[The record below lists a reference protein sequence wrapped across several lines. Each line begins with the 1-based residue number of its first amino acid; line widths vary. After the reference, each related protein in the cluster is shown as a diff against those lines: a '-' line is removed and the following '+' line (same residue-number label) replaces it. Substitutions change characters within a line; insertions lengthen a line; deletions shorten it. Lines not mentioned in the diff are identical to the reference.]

1 MGVVDGLRVEVV
13 GEGDPVVLLHGALGW
28 GAQTFAA
35 QYVLADSYR
44 LHVVDRRG
52 YGGSPHQGEVGWP
65 VDVPDL
71 LALLESLGGAHVL
84 GHSYGG
90 VVALVAAGRRPDLVR
105 SLVVVEPPMYGISE
119 HPEAQSLTEDLWGL
133 AGRAPD
139 QDGAEF
145 FADWADLVLGLHPRL
160 VSITVN
166 SWTDLD
172 RIAAEATRI
181 EAMPLDPP
189 VEWDGVRRI
198 TGPAVVVSGGWPPET
213 ARASTDPKRIRAA
226 TAFRE
231 TAREVA
237 QRLGVA
243 VTEFE
248 ESGHNPQLTDS
259 TAFNAL
265 LRETWAATSHTSAAG
280 GGRS

>member
-1 MGVVDGLRVEVV
+1 MMRVVDALHIEVV
-13 GEGDPVVLLHGALGW
+13 GDGDDVVLLHGALGW
-28 GAQTFAA
+28 GAQTFAE
-35 QYVLADSYR
+35 QHPLAESHR

-52 YGGSPHQGEVGWP
+52 YGASPRRGEVGWP

-71 LALLESLGGAHVL
+71 LALLDSLGGAHVV

-105 SLVVVEPPMYGISE
+105 SLVVVEPPMYGISD
-119 HPEAQSLTEDLWGL
+119 HPEAQSLTDDLWGL
-133 AGRAPD
+133 ADRAPG

-172 RIAAEATRI
+172 RLAAEATRI

-189 VEWDGVRRI
+189 VDWDGVRRI
-198 TGPAVVVSGGWPPET
+198 TGPLVVVSGGWPPET

-226 TAFRE
+226 AAFRE

-237 QRLGVA
+237 VRLGVEI
-243 VTEFE
+243 TEFPD
-248 ESGHNPQLTDS
+248 SGHSPQLS
-259 TAFNAL
+259 EPEAFNDL
-265 LRETWAATSHTSAAG
+265 LRRAWA
-280 GGRS
+280 GRAPADDFPA

>member
-1 MGVVDGLRVEVV
+1 MIPPVDGLSIEAV

-28 GAQTFAA
+28 GALTFAE
-35 QYVLADSYR
+35 QYVLADSHR

-52 YGGSPHQGEVGWP
+52 YGASPHQGQVGWP

-71 LALLESLGGAHVL
+71 LALLESIGGAHVL

-105 SLVVVEPPMYGISE
+105 SLVVVEPPMYGISD

-133 AGRAPD
+133 AQRAPH

-189 VEWDGVRRI
+189 VDWAGVRRI
-198 TGPAVVVSGGWPPET
+198 SGPTVVVSGGWPPET
-213 ARASTDPKRIRAA
+213 ARAATDPKRIRAA
-226 TAFRE
+226 AAFRE

-237 QRLGVA
+237 ERLGVTI
-243 VTEFE
+243 TEFRA
-248 ESGHNPQLTDS
+248 SGHNPQLTEA

-265 LRETWAATSHTSAAG
+265 LRRTWAADDDT
-280 GGRS
+280 RP

>member
-1 MGVVDGLRVEVV
+1 MGLVDGLSIDVV
-13 GEGDPVVLLHGALGW
+13 GEGEPVVLLHGALGW
-28 GAQTFAA
+28 GAQTFAE

-52 YGGSPHQGEVGWP
+52 YGASPHQGEVGWP

-71 LALLESLGGAHVL
+71 LSLLESLGGAHVL

-90 VVALVAAGRRPDLVR
+90 VVALIAAGRRPDLVR

-133 AGRAPD
+133 ADRAPH
-139 QDGAEF
+139 QDGAAF

-160 VSITVN
+160 ISITVN

-189 VEWDGVRRI
+189 VDWDGVRGI
-198 TGPAVVVSGGWPPET
+198 SGATVVVSGGWPPET
-213 ARASTDPKRIRAA
+213 VRASTDPRRLRAA
-226 TAFRE
+226 TAFQE

-237 QRLGVA
+237 DRVGVS
-243 VTEFE
+243 VTEFA
-248 ESGHNPQLTDS
+248 ESGHNPQITQP
-259 TAFNAL
+259 AEFNGL
-265 LRETWAATSHTSAAG
+265 LRHVWASRGHAEQ
-280 GGRS
+280 